1 MLNPFLLWFLPL
13 AALPV
18 ILHLLNLSRVRE
30 VALPTYR
37 FLMEGYVQQRR
48 RLKLL
53 EWLLLLLRTAVVAL
67 VVAALARPVIERA
80 GTLFGGRGGR
90 DVVFVVDAG
99 LTTGLVTDGLSALH
113 RIRAA
118 TRAAVERLAPD
129 DFVTIVRAGITPRVL
144 HRAARG
150 DGQRIVAELAR
161 LEPDPGTADLA
172 GALAEAVSGPPRGPR
187 TVWVVSNC
195 EARAWQRLGE
205 RPAATR
211 LPDDVRLIV
220 ADLGTAADRPTP
232 NLALLGD
239 PPRAQRPVVGLPV
252 ELSVRVAAAG
262 FDRAVDAKATVVLD
276 DEVVAQVPLVVPQD
290 GVATAPVPLVPR
302 RPGVLRGR
310 VALSGDAFPEDDT
323 LHFVLNVEPRVGVL
337 VVAPPDVEPLADPAL
352 FLRTALQSPRA
363 LADGAGGDAAPDAT
377 PAAEAGGLDVTVARG
392 DALREE
398 QVRGADVIVV
408 VDTTL
413 DGRRAAWIRDRV
425 AAGNAGLM
433 LLAGSQRRAGNAAA
447 AIFGGNAGIGL
458 GSPVG
463 DLDSESTA
471 RSPGTVDHSHP
482 ILVSFAP
489 ATDPAAAERGA
500 MLDTLV
506 VFRHA
511 PLLIKPQR
519 GDPVTTVLMRLDD
532 GTPLVGETRLGKG
545 RALVCGLPATPD
557 WSNLPVHPAFVPLV
571 LRAVQHLRPDPPVV
585 AVESV
590 RACEPAPVRLD
601 VAWRRAVVQVA
612 DPTGRARALE
622 LVAGDGGAA
631 AALDDTCRLG
641 TYVFDV
647 EPPADLRAAPIRL
660 GMAVNADVE
669 TAALA
674 HMPPAEIARLF
685 APHEVTTLAG
695 TAEDPTLHAT
705 LAGRREIWRSL
716 ILLVFGLFALE
727 FLLGTLNPAAPAAA
741 GREAV
746 PWTARL
752 EARLARAVGSDAG
765 PEAA

>member
-1 MLNPFLLWFLPL
+1 MLNPLLLWFLPL

-53 EWLLLLLRTAVVAL
+53 EWLLLALRTALVAL
-67 VVAALARPVIERA
+67 AVTALARPVVERA
-80 GTLFGGRGGR
+80 GTLFGGGGGR

-99 LTTGLVTDGLSALH
+99 MTTGLVTDGLSALH

-118 TRAAVERLAPD
+118 TSAAVERLAPD
-129 DFVTIVRAGITPRVL
+129 DFVTIVRAGIEPRVL
-144 HRAARG
+144 HRGARG
-150 DGQRIVAELAR
+150 DGQRIVAELDR

-172 GALAEAVSGPPRGPR
+172 GALAEAIAGPPRGPR

-211 LPDDVRLIV
+211 LPDDVRLVV
-220 ADLGTAADRPTP
+220 ADLGAGADRPTP
-232 NLALLGD
+232 NLAVLGD

-262 FDRAVDAKATVVLD
+262 FDRAADAKATVMLD
-276 DEVVAQVPLVVPQD
+276 DEVVAQVPLVVPQN
-290 GVATAPVPLVPR
+290 GVATATVPLVPR

-310 VALSGDAFPEDDT
+310 VALAGDAFPEDDT

-352 FLRTALQSPRA
+352 FLRTALESPRS
-363 LADGAGGDAAPDAT
+363 LAAGAAADTAPEAT
-377 PAAEAGGLDVTVARG
+377 PAAAGGLDVAVARA

-398 QVRGADVIVV
+398 QVRAADVIVV
-408 VDTTL
+408 VDATL

-425 AAGNAGLM
+425 SAGNAGLM

-447 AIFGGNAGIGL
+447 AVFGSGAGIGF
-458 GSPVG
+458 GAPVG
-463 DLDSESTA
+463 DLDAESAA

-482 ILVSFAP
+482 VLASFAP
-489 ATDPAAAERGA
+489 AADPTAAERGA

-511 PLLIKPQR
+511 PLLLKPQR
-519 GDPVTTVLMRLDD
+519 GGPATNVLVRLDD
-532 GTPLVGETRLGKG
+532 GTPLVAETRLGKG

-612 DPTGRARALE
+612 DPTGRSSALE

-631 AALDDTCRLG
+631 AALDDTCRIG
-641 TYVFDV
+641 TYLFDV

-674 HMPPAEIARLF
+674 HMPAADIARLF
-685 APHEVTTLAG
+685 APHAVTTLAG

-716 ILLVFGLFALE
+716 ILAVFGLFALE
-727 FLLGTLNPAAPAAA
+727 FVLGTLNPAAPAGA
-741 GREAV
+741 GRQGV

-752 EARLARAVGSDAG
+752 EARLARAVGSDTG

>member
-1 MLNPFLLWFLPL
+1 
-13 AALPV
+13 
-18 ILHLLNLSRVRE
+18 
-30 VALPTYR
+30 
-37 FLMEGYVQQRR
+37 
-48 RLKLL
+48 
-53 EWLLLLLRTAVVAL
+53 
-67 VVAALARPVIERA
+67 
-80 GTLFGGRGGR
+80 
-90 DVVFVVDAG
+90 
-99 LTTGLVTDGLSALH
+99 
-113 RIRAA
+113 
-118 TRAAVERLAPD
+118 
-129 DFVTIVRAGITPRVL
+129 
-144 HRAARG
+144 
-150 DGQRIVAELAR
+150 
-161 LEPDPGTADLA
+161 
-172 GALAEAVSGPPRGPR
+172 
-187 TVWVVSNC
+187 
-195 EARAWQRLGE
+195 
-205 RPAATR
+205 
-211 LPDDVRLIV
+211 
-220 ADLGTAADRPTP
+220 
-232 NLALLGD
+232 
-239 PPRAQRPVVGLPV
+239 
-252 ELSVRVAAAG
+252 
-262 FDRAVDAKATVVLD
+262 
-276 DEVVAQVPLVVPQD
+276 
-290 GVATAPVPLVPR
+290 
-302 RPGVLRGR
+302 
-310 VALSGDAFPEDDT
+310 
-323 LHFVLNVEPRVGVL
+323 
-337 VVAPPDVEPLADPAL
+337 
-352 FLRTALQSPRA
+352 
-363 LADGAGGDAAPDAT
+363 
-377 PAAEAGGLDVTVARG
+377 
-392 DALREE
+392 
-398 QVRGADVIVV
+398 
-408 VDTTL
+408 
-413 DGRRAAWIRDRV
+413 
-425 AAGNAGLM
+425 
-433 LLAGSQRRAGNAAA
+433 
-447 AIFGGNAGIGL
+447 
-458 GSPVG
+458 
-463 DLDSESTA
+463 
-471 RSPGTVDHSHP
+471 
-482 ILVSFAP
+482 
-489 ATDPAAAERGA
+489 

-519 GDPVTTVLMRLDD
+519 GSPGPQRDGPVTSVLMRLDD

-674 HMPPAEIARLF
+674 HVPPGEIARLF
-685 APHEVTTLAG
+685 APHDVTTLAG

-727 FLLGTLNPAAPAAA
+727 FLLGTLNPAAPSAA
-741 GREAV
+741 GREAA